1 MSPLLEVEGV
11 NAGYG
16 SVMIVHDVSLQLEP
30 GELVTIIG
38 PNGAG
43 KSTLLKAV
51 FGLLPIRSGR
61 VRLGGEVVTDEAPSR
76 MVRLGVSFVPQTDNV
91 FPSLTI
97 RENLEMG
104 AYQLREGV
112 AERIAEVLALF
123 PELEERTGE
132 QAARLSGGQRQA
144 LAIARAL
151 MLDPTVLLLDEPT
164 AALSPVR
171 RQEIF
176 GRLMAIRERGVALL
190 MVEQNAREALSI
202 SDRAYLLVDGQ
213 NAHEQPGPEMLA
225 NPEVGR
231 LFLGLDA
238 VEAESDAVDTASAG
252 DRGASGA

>member
-1 MSPLLEVEGV
+1 MSPLLEAEQVT
-11 NAGYG
+11 AGYG
-16 SVMIVHDVSLQLEP
+16 SVMIVHEVSIQLEA

-43 KSTLLKAV
+43 KSTLLKAI
-51 FGLLPIRSGR
+51 FGLLPIRDGS
-61 VRLGGEVVTDEAPSR
+61 VRLGGDVVTDEAPSR
-76 MVRLGVSFVPQTDNV
+76 MVRLGASFVPQTDNV
-91 FPSLTI
+91 FPSLSI

-104 AYQLREGV
+104 AYQRSRGV
-112 AERIAEVLALF
+112 AERVDEVLELF
-123 PELEERTGE
+123 PELNERTRE

-151 MLDPTVLLLDEPT
+151 MLDPKVLLLDEPT

-176 GRLMAIRERGVALL
+176 GRLMAIRESGVALL
-190 MVEQNAREALSI
+190 MVEQNAREALAI
-202 SDRAYLLVDGQ
+202 SDRAYVLVDGR

-231 LFLGLDA
+231 LFLGLDSI
-238 VEAESDAVDTASAG
+238 EDGDDTDAD
-252 DRGASGA
+252 GA